1 MKPET
6 KENIRTIKIETKNQY
21 LKKVQEIGNEEMRIL
36 NHHLSRCFQR
46 FAERIF
52 KLNKKF
58 IEEEK

>member
-1 MKPET
+1 MKT
-6 KENIRTIKIETKNQY
+6 KTLKIETKNQY

-52 KLNKKF
+52 RLNKKF
-58 IEEEK
+58 IEVEE